1 MSYTQYDINRAG
13 QIALNALSA
22 GFPPTDTAGMDSD
35 DEEWYL
41 SKGEDGDGSIDDLI
55 LHLYKLLKNQKNQKK
70 KGSQKKKRSKKK
82 KKRSK
87 KKRSRTRKR
96 KGK

>member
-1 MSYTQYDINRAG
+1 MSYTQSEINHAG
-13 QIALNALSA
+13 QIALNALSV
-22 GFPPTDTAGMDSD
+22 GRNPTDTAGMDSD

-41 SKGEDGDGSIDDLI
+41 SKDGDGSIDELI
-55 LHLYKLLKNQKNQKK
+55 LHLYKLLKNQKK
-70 KGSQKKKRSKKK
+70 KGSQKNKRSKKK